1 MRWRLGRGVPGKDLT
16 SKVDW
21 QEAQHFQPAALAV
34 LARGV
39 FAVPSLQRVATA
51 HCIHPACGQLCRLQ
65 RPSRVGLWGWTFLL
79 ESCSLP
85 FLGRLTIAGQE
96 RAAASEQ
103 GGEHGI
109 RASGKAVLTET
120 SIGPGCCLLR
130 SSGAGA
136 AGKPRLSLF
145 A

>member
-1 MRWRLGRGVPGKDLT
+1 M
-16 SKVDW
+16 DW

-34 LARGV
+34 LACRV

-51 HCIHPACGQLCRLQ
+51 HCIHPACAQWGHVGLLCRLQ
-65 RPSRVGLWGWTFLL
+65 RSQQGGLVGMDLLAGVLLAAISRQGIDAV
-79 ESCSLP
+79 SI
-85 FLGRLTIAGQE
+85 RLTIAGQE
-96 RAAASEQ
+96 RTAASEQ